1 MRRSNES
8 ERGGERERRERERE
22 DNEYET
28 MRKSEG
34 QCDQKIETREVWK
47 KETWKEKEIYIV
59 SNYLLTICLLLLKFL
74 SFTLFLLK
82 LEKLESLKQKCGM

>member
-34 QCDQKIETREVWK
+34 QCDQKIETREV
-47 KETWKEKEIYIV
+47 
-59 SNYLLTICLLLLKFL
+59 
-74 SFTLFLLK
+74 
-82 LEKLESLKQKCGM
+82 